1 MTRVIPN
8 PVRLTVA
15 STSSSNKVNV
25 KIYDGEEYLEGAVGR
40 VKFVGLYQNGVE
52 IGSVYT
58 TGTTIRINN
67 VSVLSAIYAQ
77 GYTISLQL
85 RTNDL
90 PNGDYILIIRYTKNN
105 VSKNYEVPIRIELF
119 IPFYKRR

>member
-1 MTRVIPN
+1 VTTVIPN

-15 STSSSNKVNV
+15 STSSSNKVSI
-25 KIYDGEEYLEGAVGR
+25 KIYDDEEYLEGAVGR

-52 IGSVYT
+52 IGSVYS

-67 VSVLSAIYAQ
+67 VSVLSAIYTQ
-77 GYTISLQL
+77 GYTFSLQL

-105 VSKNYEVPIRIELF
+105 VSKTYEVPIRIELT
-119 IPFYKRR
+119 

>member
-15 STSSSNKVNV
+15 STASSNKVNV
-25 KIYDGEEYLEGAVGR
+25 KIYDGEDYLEGAVGR

-58 TGTTIRINN
+58 DGTTIRINN
-67 VSVLSAIYAQ
+67 VSVLSVIYTRA
-77 GYTISLQL
+77 YTFSLQL

-90 PNGDYILIIRYTKNN
+90 PNGDYILIIRYTKDK
-105 VSKNYEVPIRIELF
+105 VSKNYEVPIRIELT
-119 IPFYKRR
+119 